1 MTDRGYEWWDGM
13 CVTINSTK
21 EILEV
26 MEYLS
31 ILIVMVAI
39 HMSTRELLCLWLS
52 NLLSLC

>member
-1 MTDRGYEWWDGM
+1 MENRLMTDRGYEWWDGM

-26 MEYLS
+26 MEYLC

-39 HMSTRELLCLWLS
+39 QIYTWDKMT
-52 NLLSLC
+52 

>member
-26 MEYLS
+26 MEYLC
-31 ILIVMVAI
+31 IWIGVVVQIYACDKI
-39 HMSTRELLCLWLS
+39 A
-52 NLLSLC
+52 